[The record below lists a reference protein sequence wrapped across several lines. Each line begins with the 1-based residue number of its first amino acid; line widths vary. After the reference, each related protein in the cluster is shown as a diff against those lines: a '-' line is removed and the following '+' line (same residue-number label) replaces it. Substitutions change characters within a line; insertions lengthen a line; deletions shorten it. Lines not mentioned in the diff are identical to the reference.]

1 MEELK
6 KAEER
11 IEDRR
16 QIREEAKKK
25 QINFNREKST
35 TKISKTIADRKIT

>member
-6 KAEER
+6 KS
-11 IEDRR
+11 RR
-16 QIREEAKKK
+16 KNRGQATDQRRSKKK